1 MKICIFGTAWFDNYY
16 SRNPGIYEA
25 LSKTGH
31 EIEMCAFAGLYRGLK
46 MRKTFWLI
54 ETPVRWM
61 IFLFNINRI
70 RGADILYLP
79 YPGFIDIW
87 PALLFRRIFGVKL
100 YYDVF
105 IGLYDSVVRDR
116 QLTTGSFTGNLIFAY
131 ERSILEAVDR
141 CFIDTVFHKQMLVD
155 DYQLPSGKV
164 FDIPNPIAEEIW
176 STPGEGTSGK
186 RAIFWGTYIPLH
198 GIETIIGAARILQDN
213 NSPIEIRMV
222 GQGQELARI
231 QDLARDQELNN
242 LDFVTNFI
250 PMPELKALADQST
263 CALGIFSAGEK
274 ADRVIP
280 YKIAQALCASMP
292 VITASTTAARDLAGE
307 TGGLYLVPP
316 ASADALAGAI
326 TEVCNEE
333 DTRNRLSKSGRRIFD
348 DRLSRK
354 AIQAMVTRAFE

>member
-16 SRNPGIYEA
+16 SRNPGIYET

-79 YPGFIDIW
+79 YPAFIDIW
-87 PALLFRRIFGVKL
+87 PALLFRRIFGVKI

-116 QLTTGSFTGNLIFAY
+116 QLATNSFTGNLIFAY
-131 ERSILEAVDR
+131 ERFILKRVDR
-141 CFIDTVFHKQMLVD
+141 CFIDTIFHKQMLVE
-155 DYQLPSGKV
+155 DYHLPSGRI

-176 STPGEGTSGK
+176 STPGKRASGN

-198 GIETIIGAARILQDN
+198 GTETIIGAARILQDE
-213 NSPIEIRMV
+213 NSPIEICMV

-231 QDLARDQELNN
+231 QSLAREQK
-242 LDFVTNFI
+242 LDNIDFITKFI
-250 PMPELKALADQST
+250 PMPELKAQADQST

-292 VITASTTAARDLAGE
+292 VITASTTAARDLAGD

-316 ASADALAGAI
+316 GNARALAEAI
-326 TEVCNEE
+326 AGVCNDE
-333 DTRNRLSKSGRRIFD
+333 DTRNRLSETGRRIFD
-348 DRLSRK
+348 ERLSRK
-354 AIQAMVTRAFE
+354 AIQTMVTRAFK